1 MKTIREYLEE
11 LASRTNSTVDDEKL
25 IEYVMFRMQL
35 SGRVTG
41 GIVYLQP
48 YDHEPIDIHT
58 FAKMLLGRLKQ

>member
-1 MKTIREYLEE
+1 MRTIREYLEE
-11 LASRTNSTVDDEKL
+11 LANRNNSTVDDEKL

-35 SGRVTG
+35 SGRVAG

-58 FAKMLLGRLKQ
+58 FAKMLLGRLG